1 MTIILFGRHDGR
13 ILVVVVDELS
23 MAIPIR
29 PPLSLSVQIPVVI
42 EQWCLLLLPPLV
54 TSSLHRH
61 CGKERVVEVD
71 EGKVV

>member
-1 MTIILFGRHDGR
+1 MTIILFERHDGR
-13 ILVVVVDELS
+13 ILVVV
-23 MAIPIR
+23 IR

-61 CGKERVVEVD
+61 CGNEWVVEVD